1 MLDAKMTAPHIKLC
15 IVFGSNVRRKNGRL
29 HIFKLCIVFG
39 SNVRRK
45 NDGLHILNYVSS
57 SALMLDDAIMIGLR
71 KNDILNYVSSSVLML
86 SRKNDG
92 STY

>member
-15 IVFGSNVRRKNGRL
+15 IVFGSNVRRKNDGS
-29 HIFKLCIVFG
+29 HILNYVSSTALMLDEKMTAPHIKLCIVFG

-45 NDGLHILNYVSS
+45 NDG
-57 SALMLDDAIMIGLR
+57 
-71 KNDILNYVSSSVLML
+71 
-86 SRKNDG
+86 

>member
-15 IVFGSNVRRKNGRL
+15 IVFGSNVRRKNDGSKKDIL
-29 HIFKLCIVFG
+29 KLCIVFG

-45 NDGLHILNYVSS
+45 NDG
-57 SALMLDDAIMIGLR
+57 
-71 KNDILNYVSSSVLML
+71 
-86 SRKNDG
+86 

>member
-15 IVFGSNVRRKNGRL
+15 IVFGSNVRRKNDGS
-29 HIFKLCIVFG
+29 HIKLLSSSALMLDEKMTAPHIKLCIVFG

-45 NDGLHILNYVSS
+45 NDG
-57 SALMLDDAIMIGLR
+57 
-71 KNDILNYVSSSVLML
+71 
-86 SRKNDG
+86 